1 LRYQKRKNIK
11 LVVCPRN
18 KQYTDLVVCAASC
31 QHRFKCKPYL
41 EEISLELLQNYIE
54 QFPDYKIVGEIMPA
68 EKKKAT
74 AEKMFWVINDDK
86 TVVEVTEKEI
96 KSNPQDYIT
105 KEIWDRPPF
114 RYEVLISLKKIKA

>member
-1 LRYQKRKNIK
+1 
-11 LVVCPRN
+11 
-18 KQYTDLVVCAASC
+18 
-31 QHRFKCKPYL
+31 
-41 EEISLELLQNYIE
+41 
-54 QFPDYKIVGEIMPA
+54 MPA

-86 TVVEVTEKEI
+86 TVVEVTETEI
-96 KSNPQDYIT
+96 KSNPQEYIT